1 MGEVGFGATIRF
13 DPARLK
19 SAKVSPV
26 ETRRKTER
34 RKTRRRRATAEKEAK
49 MTQEEADG
57 TAVFAETFH
66 AFRDVSAD
74 ASAAAVGDSTRLD
87 ASPLPEAPRAEKKVV
102 DEPDDRRDVGR
113 YLAG

>member
-1 MGEVGFGATIRF
+1 
-13 DPARLK
+13 
-19 SAKVSPV
+19 
-26 ETRRKTER
+26 
-34 RKTRRRRATAEKEAK
+34 

-74 ASAAAVGDSTRLD
+74 ASAVAVGDSTRLD
-87 ASPLPEAPRAEKKVV
+87 ASPLPAAPRDNLKKVV
-102 DEPDDRRDVGR
+102 DEPDDGRDVGR